1 LSGAGPAAGPAGA
14 TLPAPRL
21 SALAGPMF
29 AEMLL
34 GISVGLVGTALAAR
48 QGDAAGGA
56 FGLANQ
62 LAAMLFVLFRVIGA
76 GISVVVSQALG
87 GGHREAAD
95 RTARASIGA
104 SSWLGGGCALL
115 AAAAAWPLLRL
126 MNAPVDVLPLAAP
139 FLQLLA
145 PTVLLDAWLTTLAS
159 VLRSHLRSRDTLQVI
174 LLMQALHLAL
184 AWPAMTV
191 LGWGLPG
198 YAGALLVART
208 VGIALMLQLWR
219 RQLGIRLLPAH
230 WWRLDRPTLAPVLH
244 IGLPGAAENIAWRLA
259 FMASIAV
266 VGTLGTAAL
275 ATHAYVMQVIHLM
288 LPFSM
293 AIGLSAEIVVSHL
306 VGAGQL
312 HAANRLVRRSMARGL
327 AIMAVVTLC
336 VALAGPWL
344 MRQFTQDAAI
354 ITLGSRILWLTIA
367 LETGRCFNL
376 VLVNTLR
383 AAGDARYPVLA
394 GAVSFAGVLGL
405 GSWWLGVGLGWGLL
419 GVFIAYAADEWLRG
433 LLMWRRWVSL
443 RWVPFARRAHRRLQR
458 GSGGY

>member
-1 LSGAGPAAGPAGA
+1 MAATAAAVRTPSLA
-14 TLPAPRL
+14 
-21 SALAGPMF
+21 ALAGPLF

-34 GISVGLVGTALAAR
+34 GISVGLVGTAPAAR
-48 QGDAAGGA
+48 QGDAAGAA

-62 LAAMLFVLFRVIGA
+62 LTAMLFVLFRVVGA
-76 GISVVVSQALG
+76 GISVVVAQALG
-87 GGHREAAD
+87 GGHRDAAD

-104 SSWLGGGCALL
+104 ASWIGAGCALL
-115 AAAAAWPLLRL
+115 AAAGAWPLLRM
-126 MNAPVDVLPLAAP
+126 MNAPTDVLPLAAP
-139 FLQLLA
+139 FVQLLA
-145 PTVLLDAWLTTLAS
+145 PAVLLDAWLATLAS
-159 VLRSHLRSRDTLQVI
+159 VLRSHLRSRSTLKVI
-174 LLMQALHLAL
+174 VLMQVLHLAL
-184 AWPAMTV
+184 AWPAMAL

-198 YAGALLVART
+198 YAAALLLARL
-208 VGIALMLQLWR
+208 VGITLMLQLWR
-219 RQLGIRLLPAH
+219 RQLGIRLLPRH
-230 WWRLDRPTLAPVLH
+230 WWRLDRASLIPVLH

-259 FMASIAV
+259 FMTSIAAV
-266 VGTLGTAAL
+266 NTLGTTAL
-275 ATHAYVMQVIHLM
+275 ATHAYVMQVINLM

-306 VGAGQL
+306 VGAGQV
-312 HAANRLVRRSMARGL
+312 HAANRLVRRAMARGL

-344 MRQFTQDAAI
+344 MRGFTSDAAI
-354 ITLGSRILWLTIA
+354 ITLGSHILWWTLL

-383 AAGDARYPVLA
+383 AAGDARYPVMA
-394 GAVSFAGVLGL
+394 GAASFVAVLAL
-405 GSWWLGVGLGWGLL
+405 GSWLLGVGLGWGLT

-458 GSGGY
+458 GAVGN